1 MGAKIMST
9 LTNVTCASAEKLPAG
24 NFALNRLET
33 IGDLAIEAEKR
44 GTKNG

>member
-1 MGAKIMST
+1 MPT
-9 LTNVTCASAEKLPAG
+9 LTKVTCASAVKLPAG

-44 GTKNG
+44 GKENG